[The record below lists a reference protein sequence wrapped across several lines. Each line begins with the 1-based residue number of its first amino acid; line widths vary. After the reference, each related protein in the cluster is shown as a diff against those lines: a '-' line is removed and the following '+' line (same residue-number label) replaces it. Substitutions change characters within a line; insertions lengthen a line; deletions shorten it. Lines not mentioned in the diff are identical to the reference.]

1 MKPVDA
7 LLHILAEEGVRR
19 IFGNPGTTELP
30 LTDRLA
36 EASDMDYLLGVH
48 ELAVVAMADGYA
60 RMTGRPSFVN
70 LHVAAGT
77 ANGALGML
85 NASRSRTPMVL
96 VAGQQDRRH
105 LIQDP
110 MLSGD
115 TVGIASAVAK
125 QAFDVQHAAD
135 LPVLLRR
142 AFTLATTP
150 PQGPVFLSVPMDLLA
165 EDTDVPVPGRST
177 IAPPGPATGIAEA
190 ARLLTAARSPA
201 IIAGDGVGRDGAVR
215 ELTELAEAL
224 GATVYPQ
231 PMHDGVNFPGT
242 HPLLAPMPA
251 PRNAAI
257 RAALT
262 GRDTVFVVGTHAFMP
277 HHYTPGPAIPEGVT
291 VLQLDT
297 DPTEIG
303 RNFAVRA
310 GLVGAI
316 APTLAALTAALGP
329 FPDRAERTAATG
341 ARIAAER
348 AAVDAEALAAY
359 GGSPLH
365 PLAAAHA
372 IAAGLP
378 PGAVVVD
385 EAITVGVHLRKVF
398 RPDRP
403 RSFVHTIGGGLGWG
417 IGAAIGTRLG
427 APERPV
433 VAVLGD
439 GSAMF
444 GLQGLWSAARYQ
456 VPVLFTVMNNGEYR
470 TLKDTLDN
478 ERSRSTRLGRY
489 VGLDLHP
496 PDLDWRSAAAFFGV
510 RAVRAQDAGDLREI
524 VASAAELDAPLL
536 VDVPV
541 HAHETY
547 VSREDPPT
555 IKR

>member
-1 MKPVDA
+1 V
-7 LLHILAEEGVRR
+7 
-19 IFGNPGTTELP
+19 
-30 LTDRLA
+30 
-36 EASDMDYLLGVH
+36 DYLLAAH
-48 ELAVVAMADGYA
+48 ELAAVAIADGYA
-60 RMTGRPSFVN
+60 RMTRRPSFVN

-77 ANGALGML
+77 ANGAIGML

-96 VAGQQDRRH
+96 LAGQQDRRH

-115 TVGIASAVAK
+115 LVGIASAVAK
-125 QAFDVQHAAD
+125 QVFDVQHAAD
-135 LPVLLRR
+135 LPVALRR
-142 AFTLATTP
+142 AFALATTP
-150 PQGPVFLSVPMDLLA
+150 PEGPVFLSVPMDLLA

-177 IAPPGPATGIAEA
+177 IARPGPASGIAEA
-190 ARLLTAARSPA
+190 ARLLAAARNPA
-201 IIAGDGVGRDGAVR
+201 IVAGDGVGRDDAVR

-231 PMHDGVNFPGT
+231 PMHDCVNFPGT
-242 HPLLAPMPA
+242 HHLLAPMPA

-257 RAALT
+257 RAALAPH
-262 GRDTVFVVGTHAFMP
+262 DIVFVVGTHAFMP
-277 HHYTPGPAIPEGVT
+277 HHYTPGPAIPEGAT

-297 DPTEIG
+297 NPTEIG

-329 FPDRAERTAATG
+329 VPGAAERGGATG
-341 ARIAAER
+341 ARTTADR

-359 GGSPLH
+359 RGSPLH

-372 IAAGLP
+372 IVTGLP
-378 PGAVVVD
+378 DGAVVVD
-385 EAITVGVHLRKVF
+385 EAITVGIQLRRVF

-427 APERPV
+427 APDRPV

-444 GLQGLWSAARYQ
+444 GLQGLWSAARYR
-456 VPVLFTVMNNGEYR
+456 VPVLFAVMNNGEYR

-478 ERSRSTRLGRY
+478 EKSRSTRLGRY
-489 VGLDLHP
+489 VGLDLNP
-496 PDLDWRSAAAFFGV
+496 PALDWPAAARFFGI
-510 RAVRAQDAGDLREI
+510 RAVRAETAGDLREI
-524 VASAAELDAPLL
+524 VATAADLDEPLL

-541 HAHETY
+541 LSHGI
-547 VSREDPPT
+547 PPT
-555 IKR
+555 IER